1 MRYAFITVL
10 LLFAIAN
17 PTSVHACTCFCKKH
31 GVNDP
36 KEMERE
42 SKAVFVGE
50 VIAMH
55 DATPEELR
63 HGSDKFEWEMRVER
77 YWKGV
82 KTQQIFISAN
92 GVAMHGCCD
101 IALDMG
107 NKYLVYV
114 VGKEM
119 RTSCTRT
126 KLLVQATDDL
136 KALGPGKTFSK

>member
-10 LLFAIAN
+10 LLFEIAN

-63 HGSDKFEWEMRVER
+63 HGSDKFEWEMRVEN
-77 YWKGV
+77 V
-82 KTQQIFISAN
+82 T
-92 GVAMHGCCD
+92 
-101 IALDMG
+101 
-107 NKYLVYV
+107 
-114 VGKEM
+114 GKES
-119 RTSCTRT
+119 RRNKFSSAPTASQCTAA
-126 KLLVQATDDL
+126 AT
-136 KALGPGKTFSK
+136 

>member
-1 MRYAFITVL
+1 MHAPAFARTTEL
-10 LLFAIAN
+10 
-17 PTSVHACTCFCKKH
+17 
-31 GVNDP
+31 NDP

-42 SKAVFVGE
+42 AKAVFVGE

-82 KTQQIFISAN
+82 ETQQIFISAR

-101 IALDMG
+101 IALAAG

-126 KLLVQATDDL
+126 KLLEQAADDL
-136 KALGPGKTFSK
+136 KVLGPGKTFSQ